1 MAGSPTR
8 PSACWQ
14 VIYSVDWGHG
24 DGAQTYCREP
34 YPSGM
39 ARTDLEAQVERE
51 IETLKRREGGVFS
64 AEIQRW

>member
-1 MAGSPTR
+1 
-8 PSACWQ
+8 
-14 VIYSVDWGHG
+14 
-24 DGAQTYCREP
+24 
-34 YPSGM
+34 M